1 MVIPGGETAGEGMG
15 TPIFGSVD
23 EAAHAATL
31 PTRSEDL
38 HRSERVMIL
47 LRWAATPWM
56 FVQVLTYRTAPY
68 PPGVR
73 STALVFATLL
83 PAANIALWTS
93 LRLARTQREETAV
106 AIAGLAVDT
115 AVAMGFVWLF
125 AFDQMSALWAIVF
138 ILPIEGAILFQLFG
152 AMTVWGTSTILYTA
166 REIWGSNRFAYKLQ
180 WESVSF
186 RMGIGFLIS
195 LAVGL
200 MAQALIRQREELAI
214 ALRDLRRVDRLRAG
228 LIATLAHDV
237 RTPLTA
243 IRASVQTLIA
253 HPERAESTPQL
264 LSVADRQAR
273 RLERLAHQLLDLTR
287 LEQGQLELDIRDLK
301 LLPVLRRALTYA
313 DGTARIDVT
322 VGGEL
327 SVRADPDRLEQIV
340 VNLATNQV
348 RYGEPPFVIE
358 AHRRN
363 GEVALA
369 FRDHGRGIPPDKRAA
384 LFEPFGARSDAG
396 SVGLGLAIVRALVD
410 AHGGRVSYREDDGG
424 GACFEVVLPA
434 GAKEAGAGRAP

>member
-1 MVIPGGETAGEGMG
+1 V
-15 TPIFGSVD
+15 
-23 EAAHAATL
+23 
-31 PTRSEDL
+31 
-38 HRSERVMIL
+38 
-47 LRWAATPWM
+47 
-56 FVQVLTYRTAPY
+56 
-68 PPGVR
+68 
-73 STALVFATLL
+73 
-83 PAANIALWTS
+83 
-93 LRLARTQREETAV
+93 
-106 AIAGLAVDT
+106 
-115 AVAMGFVWLF
+115 
-125 AFDQMSALWAIVF
+125 
-138 ILPIEGAILFQLFG
+138 
-152 AMTVWGTSTILYTA
+152 
-166 REIWGSNRFAYKLQ
+166 
-180 WESVSF
+180 
-186 RMGIGFLIS
+186 
-195 LAVGL
+195 
-200 MAQALIRQREELAI
+200 
-214 ALRDLRRVDRLRAG
+214 
-228 LIATLAHDV
+228 
-237 RTPLTA
+237 
-243 IRASVQTLIA
+243 
-253 HPERAESTPQL
+253 
-264 LSVADRQAR
+264 
-273 RLERLAHQLLDLTR
+273 
-287 LEQGQLELDIRDLK
+287 K